1 MSEADVTWKRDA
13 AAQTPSGSEVWKA
26 GQTSVRLSHH
36 FHVSDTSLTRKVRR
50 RRGLASTGPG
60 RGYPV
65 AVRRR
70 WLGLIAVVVAA
81 ATGVTVAAV
90 SRGESKP
97 PKPAHANPAK
107 QYGDDADLMRRLER
121 NKLVK
126 KTK

>member
-1 MSEADVTWKRDA
+1 LLSLVLLA
-13 AAQTPSGSEVWKA
+13 APA
-26 GQTSVRLSHH
+26 
-36 FHVSDTSLTRKVRR
+36 VSSAREHLQVYITAPYLELRS
-50 RRGLASTGPG
+50 GPG